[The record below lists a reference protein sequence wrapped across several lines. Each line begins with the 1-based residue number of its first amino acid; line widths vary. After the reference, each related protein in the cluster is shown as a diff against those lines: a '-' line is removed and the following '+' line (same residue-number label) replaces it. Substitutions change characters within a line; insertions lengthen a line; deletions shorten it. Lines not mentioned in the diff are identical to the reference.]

1 MKMSLPNSDSLGLG
15 TINVPRGS
23 NVVPPNLWELFYM
36 GQGLKMGRSRALY
49 KDLISI
55 MQMNDL
61 VWGLEVG
68 KA

>member
-1 MKMSLPNSDSLGLG
+1 
-15 TINVPRGS
+15 
-23 NVVPPNLWELFYM
+23 M

>member
-1 MKMSLPNSDSLGLG
+1 
-15 TINVPRGS
+15 
-23 NVVPPNLWELFYM
+23 M
-36 GQGLKMGRSRALY
+36 GQGLKMVRSRARY

-61 VWGLEVG
+61 VSSLEVG